1 MTEPSGLEHIN
12 KIKLENINLG
22 KENLSKAFDK
32 IDEIENDNINTN
44 NINNLKTFDNISK
57 INEVSKNSKILN
69 IELISSLFEPKGLIL
84 KIGPLGYEKSLRE
97 EKDGITYFGYEELQ
111 DTEKVFNYIFFI
123 IFIFY
128 KI

>member
-44 NINNLKTFDNISK
+44 NINNLKTFDNI
-57 INEVSKNSKILN
+57 
-69 IELISSLFEPKGLIL
+69 
-84 KIGPLGYEKSLRE
+84 
-97 EKDGITYFGYEELQ
+97 
-111 DTEKVFNYIFFI
+111 
-123 IFIFY
+123 
-128 KI
+128 